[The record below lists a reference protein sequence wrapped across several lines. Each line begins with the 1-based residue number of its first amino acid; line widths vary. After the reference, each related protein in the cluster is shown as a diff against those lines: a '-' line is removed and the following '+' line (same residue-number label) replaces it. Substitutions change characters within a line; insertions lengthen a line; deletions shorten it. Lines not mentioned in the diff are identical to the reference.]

1 MPEYVVSKIANTLNQ
16 QGKPIE
22 GAKIL
27 IIGITYKADVA
38 DLRESPAL
46 EIILSLQN
54 LGGQISYHDPY
65 ISSIDLNQK
74 QYSSQPLDAKK
85 VAGFDCVL
93 VATDHSEIDFQMILE
108 HSKTLVDTRNATR
121 RFHRFA

>member
-85 VAGFDCVL
+85 VSEFDCVL
-93 VATDHSEIDFQMILE
+93 VVTDHSEIDYQMVLE
-108 HSKTLVDTRNATR
+108 HSKALVDTRNATR
-121 RFHRFA
+121 RCHHSD